1 MIKYDKIRAYF
12 LIQNITNKQKSINN
26 VSSRP
31 KIYII
36 ASRDQKKYIKF
47 INKCVPPQTTSQ

>member
-12 LIQNITNKQKSINN
+12 LIQNVTNKQKSINN
-26 VSSRP
+26 VTSRP

-36 ASRDQKKYIKF
+36 ASRDQKKTLNLSISVY
-47 INKCVPPQTTSQ
+47 PPDY